1 MAIEKEKFFEIINE
15 VGKSEGLDKDNL
27 LKRIESKLRDVN

>member
-15 VGKSEGLDKDNL
+15 VSESSNLDKDNL
-27 LKRIESKLRDVN
+27 LEKNKE